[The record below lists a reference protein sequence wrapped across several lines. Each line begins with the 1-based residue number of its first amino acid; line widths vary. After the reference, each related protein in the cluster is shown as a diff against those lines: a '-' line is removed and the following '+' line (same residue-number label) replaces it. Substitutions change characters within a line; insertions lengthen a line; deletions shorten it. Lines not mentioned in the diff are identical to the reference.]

1 MKRSLETPTIKDLR
15 GSIVA
20 IVTPMK
26 PDNSLDIEAY
36 KSLLAWH
43 AAEKTQGIV
52 VMGTTGESVTMA
64 SEEWELMV
72 KTTVEN
78 KAGMKVIAGTGT
90 NCTWASVEKTKRAKD
105 LGADAALLVC
115 PYYNKPT
122 QEGLYQHFKTIAESC
137 DGFECLLYNVPG
149 RTVSDLKSDTAGRL
163 SKIPNI
169 VGIKDATGDIS
180 RVAELKS
187 KCREGFLIYSGEDA
201 KARELILAGGHGVI
215 TVTGNVAP
223 GVEQKMCE
231 LALKGDAEAAEALD
245 NTKLMKLHVALFK
258 EPNPTPAK
266 WALYHMGKIPLGIR
280 LPLLP
285 LSEELHDSVKEAI
298 AASTP

>member
-1 MKRSLETPTIKDLR
+1 M
-15 GSIVA
+15 G
-20 IVTPMK
+20 
-26 PDNSLDIEAY
+26 
-36 KSLLAWH
+36 
-43 AAEKTQGIV
+43 
-52 VMGTTGESVTMA
+52 GTTGESVTMA

-90 NCTWASVEKTKRAKD
+90 NCTWASVEKTKKAKE

-266 WALYHMGKIPLGIR
+266 WGLYHMGKIPLGIR